1 MNKKDAEEKIS
12 HLRKEI
18 RHHEYLYYVKDSPEI
33 SDYEYDLLYRDLIS
47 LETLFPE
54 LITPYSPTQR
64 VGGEAL
70 KEFKP
75 YRHETPMLSM
85 DNTYSE
91 DELREFERR
100 NQRLL
105 PEAEFTYTVE
115 LKIDGISVAL
125 IYQDGL
131 LEAGATRGDGSTGDN
146 VTANIKTIRSIPIHL
161 VGDAIPHKIEVRGEV
176 YIDKERFAKIN
187 FKQEELGEVVYANPR
202 NLAAGSLK
210 QLNPAVTATRR
221 LNCWVYDT
229 PHPEVLSCLSH
240 YQLLKKLEE
249 VGFRVEPNY
258 KFCGNMDEV
267 IEYCRFWQEK
277 KSELSYMVDGMVIK
291 VDSYELRE
299 QLGTTSKAPRWQI
312 AYKFPAEQLPTR
324 LNDISVQAGRLG
336 KLTPVAELEPV
347 LISGSTVRRASLH
360 NQDEIDR
367 KDIRIGDMVMVEK
380 AGEIIPQ
387 VVRVLKEKRT
397 GEERKFKMPEICPAC
412 GSPVVQPEGEVA
424 YRCENISCPAQVK
437 ERLQLFAS
445 RAAMYIKG
453 LGPKLIEEMVAG
465 GLVESPADLY
475 YLSEDQVAALPR
487 MAKKS
492 AGNLLRAIEESKTR
506 SLERLIYALGIRHVG
521 RTSARTLI
529 RAYPTLEKL
538 ESASQEELENIDEI
552 GPVMAE
558 SIRQFFTNDRNREVV
573 KRLQESGVGK
583 SISPGSIP
591 PPSGKLSGLTIVFT
605 GTLSHYSRLECEE
618 LAVKEGARPT
628 SSVSG
633 KTDLVVVGENPGSK
647 AEKAKK
653 LGVKVISEE
662 EFIELLNG

>member
-1 MNKKDAEEKIS
+1 MDKNEAEKKIAD
-12 HLRKEI
+12 LRKEI

-47 LETLFPE
+47 IESHFPE
-54 LITPYSPTQR
+54 LITPYSPSQR

-105 PEAEFTYTVE
+105 PEAKFTYSVE
-115 LKIDGISVAL
+115 LKIDGVSVAL
-125 IYQDGL
+125 IYQAGL
-131 LEAGATRGDGSTGDN
+131 LDAGATRGDGRTGDN

-161 VGDAIPHKIEVRGEV
+161 VGEVTPPELEVRGEV

-187 FKQEELGEVVYANPR
+187 LKQDERGEVVYANPR

-221 LNCWVYDT
+221 LNCWVYDA
-229 PHPEVLSCLSH
+229 PYPEVLSSRSH

-249 VGFRVEPNY
+249 IGFRVEPHY
-258 KFCGNMDEV
+258 RFCEDMDEV

-277 KSELSYMVDGMVIK
+277 KSELSYMVDGMVVK
-291 VDSYELRE
+291 VDSYELRKE
-299 QLGTTSKAPRWQI
+299 LGATSKAPRWQI

-324 LNDISVQAGRLG
+324 LNDISVQVGRLG
-336 KLTPVAELEPV
+336 RLTPVAKLEPI

-387 VVRVLKEKRT
+387 VVSVLKEKRT
-397 GEERKFKMPEICPAC
+397 GKERRFKMPEICPAC
-412 GSPVVQPEGEVA
+412 GSQVVHPEGEVA

-437 ERLQLFAS
+437 ERIQLFAS
-445 RAAMYIKG
+445 RAAMYING

-475 YLSEDQVAALPR
+475 SLGEDAVASLPR

-492 AGNLLRAIEESKTR
+492 AGNLLRSIEDSKTR
-506 SLERLIYALGIRHVG
+506 SLERLIYGLGIRHVG
-521 RTSARTLI
+521 RTSARILI
-529 RAYPTLEKL
+529 GEYVTLERLAK
-538 ESASQEELENIDEI
+538 ASRDELEKTDDI

-558 SIRQFFTNDRNREVV
+558 SIRQFFANECNREVL
-573 KRLQESGVGK
+573 KRLAESGVGK
-583 SISPGSIP
+583 PPIVGSTP
-591 PPSGKLSGLTIVFT
+591 LPDGNLSGLTIVFT
-605 GTLSHYSRLECEE
+605 GTLSHYSRLEAEE
-618 LAVKEGARPT
+618 LAMKEGGCPT

-633 KTDLVVVGENPGSK
+633 KTDLVVAGDNAGSK

-662 EFIELLNG
+662 EFLELL

>member
-1 MNKKDAEEKIS
+1 MDKNEAEKKIAD
-12 HLRKEI
+12 LRKEI

-47 LETLFPE
+47 IESHFPE
-54 LITPYSPTQR
+54 LITPYSPSQR

-105 PEAEFTYTVE
+105 PEAKFTYSVE
-115 LKIDGISVAL
+115 LKIDGVSVAL
-125 IYQDGL
+125 IYQAGL
-131 LEAGATRGDGSTGDN
+131 LDAGATRGDGRTGDN

-161 VGDAIPHKIEVRGEV
+161 VGEVTPPELEVRGEV

-187 FKQEELGEVVYANPR
+187 LKQDERGEVVYANPR

-221 LNCWVYDT
+221 LNCWVYDA
-229 PHPEVLSCLSH
+229 PYPEVLSSRSH

-249 VGFRVEPNY
+249 IGFRVEPHY
-258 KFCGNMDEV
+258 RFCEDMDEV

-277 KSELSYMVDGMVIK
+277 KSELSYMVDGMVVK
-291 VDSYELRE
+291 VDSYELRKE
-299 QLGTTSKAPRWQI
+299 LGATSKAPRWQI

-324 LNDISVQAGRLG
+324 LNDISVQVGRLG
-336 KLTPVAELEPV
+336 RLTPVAKLEPI

-387 VVRVLKEKRT
+387 VVSVLKEKRT
-397 GEERKFKMPEICPAC
+397 GKERRFKMPEICPAC
-412 GSPVVQPEGEVA
+412 GSQVVHPEGEVA

-437 ERLQLFAS
+437 ERIQLFAS
-445 RAAMYIKG
+445 RAAMYING

-475 YLSEDQVAALPR
+475 SLGEDAVASLPR

-492 AGNLLRAIEESKTR
+492 AGNLLRSIEDSKTR
-506 SLERLIYALGIRHVG
+506 SLERLIYGLGIRHVG
-521 RTSARTLI
+521 RTSARILI
-529 RAYPTLEKL
+529 GEYVTLERLAK
-538 ESASQEELENIDEI
+538 ASRDELEKTDDI

-558 SIRQFFTNDRNREVV
+558 SIRQFFANECNREVL
-573 KRLQESGVGK
+573 KRLAESGVGK
-583 SISPGSIP
+583 PPTVGSTP
-591 PPSGKLSGLTIVFT
+591 LPDGNLSGLTIVFT
-605 GTLSHYSRLECEE
+605 GTLSHYSRLEAEE
-618 LAVKEGARPT
+618 LAMKEGGCPT

-633 KTDLVVVGENPGSK
+633 KTDLVVAGDNAGSK

-662 EFIELLNG
+662 EFLELL